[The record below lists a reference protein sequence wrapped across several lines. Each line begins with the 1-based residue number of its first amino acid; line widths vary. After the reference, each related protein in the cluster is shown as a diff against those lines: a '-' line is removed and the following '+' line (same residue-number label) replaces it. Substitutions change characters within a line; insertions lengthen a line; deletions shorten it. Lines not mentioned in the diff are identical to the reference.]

1 MSSISLLNTARDG
14 LLSHRAA
21 INLTGSNITNVN
33 TPGYTRQLPV
43 FSSLGCV
50 DIGAGRIELSVG
62 IEKIERVYDRFLGVQ
77 INDKM
82 NDLGYSE
89 AKKGMLEKVEIIFNE
104 SSGGGINEL
113 LNKFWSSWEDLSANP
128 TGQGEREA
136 LVSASQNLASIFR
149 SSREELVSVQNDAN
163 TEIAGLIDQANG
175 YISDI
180 ADLNNEIAAIQTGK
194 GDANDLRDKRAEALK
209 GLAEIFDFQHLE
221 DSNGSINVFLP
232 NGMPLVMGDRTCE
245 LGVKAN
251 PANSSFYD
259 VVFQDDPAGEVL
271 NDTVTKGKLA
281 GFLEIR
287 DDKDK
292 VPNYISDLDSLAK
305 SIIDEV
311 NAQHQSGYDM
321 GHNLGGDFF
330 KPATATAAKD
340 MWVSTDI
347 VADVNK
353 IAASET
359 VNGDGGNAEAIGILK
374 DKLIDFMNG
383 STSTFNS
390 YYASFVGKVGQ
401 DLADEERG
409 LDHHTNLMNQ
419 LINKREGISGVS
431 IDEEMT
437 NLIRYQLGYN
447 SAARLCNV
455 ADELIDTLLNLVR

>member
-1 MSSISLLNTARDG
+1 MSSISLLNTAKDG

-21 INLTGSNITNVN
+21 INITGCNITNVN
-33 TPGYTRQLPV
+33 TPGYTRQVPV
-43 FSSLGCV
+43 FSSWGCV
-50 DIGAGRIELSVG
+50 DIGAGQVQLSVG
-62 IEKIERVYDRFLGVQ
+62 IEKIERVYDRFLGFQ

-82 NDLGYSE
+82 HDLGYSE
-89 AKKGMLEKVEIIFNE
+89 AKKGALERVEIIFNE

-128 TGQGEREA
+128 TGQVERDA

-149 SSREELVSVQNDAN
+149 SSSEELVSVQNYAN
-163 TEIAGLIDQANG
+163 TEIAGLIDQANS
-175 YISDI
+175 YMSDI
-180 ADLNNEIAAIQTGK
+180 ADLNNKIAAIKTGK
-194 GDANDLRDKRAEALK
+194 GDANDLKDKRAEALK

-221 DSNGSINVFLP
+221 DSNGSVNVFLS
-232 NGMPLVMGDRTCE
+232 NGMPLVMGHQTWE
-245 LGVKAN
+245 LGVKVN

-259 VVFQDDPAGEVL
+259 VVFQDNPDEKVPD
-271 NDTVTKGKLA
+271 NTITKGKLA
-281 GFLEIR
+281 GFIEIR
-287 DDKDK
+287 DDKI
-292 VPNYISDLDSLAK
+292 PNYMSDLDSLAE
-305 SIIDEV
+305 SIINEV
-311 NAQHQSGYDM
+311 NTQHQLGYDV
-321 GHNLGGDFF
+321 GHNLGGVFF
-330 KPATATAAKD
+330 EPATATAAKD
-340 MWVSTDI
+340 MRVSTDI

-359 VNGDGGNAEAIGILK
+359 VNDDGGNAEAIGALK
-374 DKLIDFMNG
+374 DKLFMN
-383 STSTFNS
+383 SNTSTFNS

-447 SAARLCNV
+447 AAARLCNV

>member
-1 MSSISLLNTARDG
+1 MSSISLLNTAKDG

-21 INLTGSNITNVN
+21 INVTGSNITNVN

-43 FSSLGCV
+43 FSSRGSIDV
-50 DIGAGRIELSVG
+50 GASVG

-82 NDLGYSE
+82 HDLGYSE

-128 TGQGEREA
+128 TGQVEREA

-149 SSREELVSVQNDAN
+149 SSSEELVSVQNDAN
-163 TEIAGLIDQANG
+163 TEIAGLVHQANG

-180 ADLNNEIAAIQTGK
+180 AELNKEIAAIKTGK
-194 GDANDLRDKRAEALK
+194 GDANDLRDKSAEALK

-232 NGMPLVMGDRTCE
+232 NGMPLVMGDRTWE
-245 LGVKAN
+245 LGVEPKPA

-259 VVFQDDPAGEVL
+259 VVFQDDPLTVL
-271 NDTVTKGKLA
+271 NDTITKGKLA
-281 GFLEIR
+281 GFIEIR
-287 DDKDK
+287 DVKI
-292 VPNYISDLDSLAK
+292 PNYLGDLDSLAA
-305 SIIDEV
+305 SIIHEV
-311 NAQHQSGYDM
+311 NTQHQSGYDM
-321 GHNLGGDFF
+321 GHNLGGVFF
-330 KPATATAAKD
+330 ELVTGETGETEATEAKD
-340 MWVSTDI
+340 MWVSTAI
-347 VADVNK
+347 VTDVNK

-359 VNGDGGNAEAIGILK
+359 VNGDGGNAELIGTFK
-374 DKLIDFMNG
+374 DELFMNDD
-383 STSTFNS
+383 TSTFNS

-437 NLIRYQLGYN
+437 NLMRYQLGYN
-447 SAARLCNV
+447 SAAKLCNV
-455 ADELIDTLLNLVR
+455 ADELIDTLLNLMR

>member
-1 MSSISLLNTARDG
+1 MSSISLLNTAKDG

-21 INLTGSNITNVN
+21 INITGSNITNVN

-43 FSSLGCV
+43 FSSRGSIDV
-50 DIGAGRIELSVG
+50 GASVE

-82 NDLGYSE
+82 HDLGYRE
-89 AKKGMLEKVEIIFNE
+89 AKKGVLEKVEIIFNE

-128 TGQGEREA
+128 TGHVERDA
-136 LVSASQNLASIFR
+136 LVSASQNLASVFR
-149 SSREELVSVQNDAN
+149 SSSEELVSVQNDAN
-163 TEIAGLIDQANG
+163 AEITGLIDQANG
-175 YISDI
+175 YMSDI
-180 ADLNNEIAAIQTGK
+180 ADLNNEIAAIKTGK

-232 NGMPLVMGDRTCE
+232 NGMPLVMGDRTWE
-245 LGVKAN
+245 LDVKAN

-271 NDTVTKGKLA
+271 NNTVAKGKLA

-287 DDKDK
+287 DDKIA
-292 VPNYISDLDSLAK
+292 NYLSDLNSLAA
-305 SIIDEV
+305 SIIAEV
-311 NAQHQSGYDM
+311 NTQHQLGYDM
-321 GHNLGGDFF
+321 GHNLGGVFF
-330 KPATATAAKD
+330 EPATATAAKD
-340 MWVSTDI
+340 MRVSTDI

-353 IAASET
+353 IAVSET
-359 VNGDGGNAEAIGILK
+359 VNGDGGNAELIGTFK
-374 DKLIDFMNG
+374 DGLFMNG
-383 STSTFNS
+383 GTSTFNS

-401 DLADEERG
+401 DLADEKRG

-431 IDEEMT
+431 IDEEMI

-447 SAARLCNV
+447 SAARLCSV

>member
-113 LNKFWSSWEDLSANP
+113 LSKFWSSWEDLSANP
-128 TGQGEREA
+128 TGQVERDA

-149 SSREELVSVQNDAN
+149 SSSDELVSVQNDAN
-163 TEIAGLIDQANG
+163 TEIRGLIDQANF

-180 ADLNNEIAAIQTGK
+180 ADLNHKIAAINTGK
-194 GDANDLRDKRAEALK
+194 GDANDLRDKRDEALK

-221 DSNGSINVFLP
+221 DSDGSVSVFLP
-232 NGMPLVMGDRTCE
+232 NGMPLVMGDQTWE
-245 LGVKAN
+245 LDVKVN
-251 PANSSFYD
+251 PAHSSFYD
-259 VVFQDDPAGEVL
+259 VIFQDDPLTVL

-287 DDKDK
+287 DEKIA
-292 VPNYISDLDSLAK
+292 NYLGDLNSLAA
-305 SIIDEV
+305 SIIAEV
-311 NAQHQSGYDM
+311 NTQHQSGYDM
-321 GHNLGGDFF
+321 DHNLGGVFF
-330 KPATATAAKD
+330 EPATEAKY
-340 MWVSTDI
+340 MQVSTAI
-347 VADVNK
+347 LADVNK
-353 IAASET
+353 IAVSET
-359 VNGDGGNAEAIGILK
+359 VNGDGGNAELIATFK
-374 DKLIDFMNG
+374 DELFMNSG
-383 STSTFNS
+383 TSTFNG

-409 LDHHTNLMNQ
+409 LDHNTNVMNQ

-437 NLIRYQLGYN
+437 NLIKYQLGYN
-447 SAARLCNV
+447 AAARLCNV
-455 ADELIDTLLNLVR
+455 ADELLDTLLNMAL

>member
-1 MSSISLLNTARDG
+1 MSSISLLNTAKDG

-21 INLTGSNITNVN
+21 INVTGSNITNVN

-43 FSSLGCV
+43 FSSRGSIDV
-50 DIGAGRIELSVG
+50 GASVG

-82 NDLGYSE
+82 HDLGYSE

-128 TGQGEREA
+128 TGQVEREA

-149 SSREELVSVQNDAN
+149 SSSEELVSVQNDAN
-163 TEIAGLIDQANG
+163 TEIAGLVHQANG
-175 YISDI
+175 YMSDI
-180 ADLNNEIAAIQTGK
+180 AELNKEIAAIKTGK

-232 NGMPLVMGDRTCE
+232 NGMPLVMGDRTWE
-245 LGVKAN
+245 LDVKTD
-251 PANSSFYD
+251 PTNSNFYN
-259 VVFQDDPAGEVL
+259 VVLQDDPLTVL
-271 NDTVTKGKLA
+271 NDTITKGKLA

-287 DDKDK
+287 DDKI
-292 VPNYISDLDSLAK
+292 PNYINDLNGLAK

-311 NAQHQSGYDM
+311 NDQHQSGYDM
-321 GHNLGGDFF
+321 GHNLGGNFF
-330 KPATATAAKD
+330 ELATGETEATLATAARD
-340 MWVSTDI
+340 MQVSSVIVTD
-347 VADVNK
+347 ANK
-353 IAASET
+353 IAASKT
-359 VNGDGGNAEAIGILK
+359 VNGDGGNAELIGTFK
-374 DKLIDFMNG
+374 DELFMNDD
-383 STSTFNS
+383 TSTFNS

-437 NLIRYQLGYN
+437 NLMRYQLGYN
-447 SAARLCNV
+447 SAAKLCNV

>member
-1 MSSISLLNTARDG
+1 MSSISLLNTAKNW
-14 LLSHRAA
+14 LLSHQAA

-33 TPGYTRQLPV
+33 TPGYTRQRPV
-43 FSSLGCV
+43 FSSWGSI
-50 DIGAGRIELSVG
+50 DIGTGVG

-82 NDLGYSE
+82 HDLGYSE
-89 AKKGMLEKVEIIFNE
+89 AKKGALEKVEIIFNE

-128 TGQGEREA
+128 TGQVERDA

-149 SSREELVSVQNDAN
+149 SSSEELVSVQNYAN
-163 TEIAGLIDQANG
+163 TEIAGLIHQANG

-180 ADLNNEIAAIQTGK
+180 ADLNKKIAAIKTGK
-194 GDANDLRDKRAEALK
+194 GDANNLRDKRAEALK

-221 DSNGSINVFLP
+221 DSDGSVNVFLP
-232 NGMPLVMGDRTCE
+232 NGMPLVMGDRTWE

-251 PANSSFYD
+251 PANPSFYD
-259 VVFQDDPAGEVL
+259 VVFEDDPVTVL
-271 NDTVTKGKLA
+271 NNTVTKGKLA
-281 GFLEIR
+281 GFIEIR
-287 DDKDK
+287 DDKIA
-292 VPNYISDLDSLAK
+292 NYLGDLDSLAA
-305 SIIDEV
+305 SIIAEV
-311 NAQHQSGYDM
+311 NAQHQLGYDM
-321 GHNLGGDFF
+321 NHNLGGDFF
-330 KPATATAAKD
+330 EPATEAKY
-340 MWVSTDI
+340 MRVSTDI

-359 VNGDGGNAEAIGILK
+359 VNDDGGNAEFIGTFK
-374 DKLIDFMNG
+374 DEFFMNN

>member
-113 LNKFWSSWEDLSANP
+113 LSKFWSSWEDLSANP
-128 TGQGEREA
+128 TGQVERDA

-149 SSREELVSVQNDAN
+149 SSSDELVSVQNDAN
-163 TEIAGLIDQANG
+163 TEIRGLIDQANF
-175 YISDI
+175 YISDL
-180 ADLNNEIAAIQTGK
+180 ADLNHKIAAINTGK
-194 GDANDLRDKRAEALK
+194 GDANDLRDKRDEALK

-221 DSNGSINVFLP
+221 DSDGSVSVFLP
-232 NGMPLVMGDRTCE
+232 NGMPLVMGDQTWE
-245 LGVKAN
+245 LDVKVN
-251 PANSSFYD
+251 PAHSSFYD
-259 VVFQDDPAGEVL
+259 VIFQDDPLTVL

-287 DDKDK
+287 DEKIA
-292 VPNYISDLDSLAK
+292 NYLGDLNSLAA
-305 SIIDEV
+305 SIIAEV
-311 NAQHQSGYDM
+311 NTQHQSGYDM
-321 GHNLGGDFF
+321 DHNLGGVFF
-330 KPATATAAKD
+330 EPATEAKY
-340 MWVSTDI
+340 MQVSTAI
-347 VADVNK
+347 LADVNK
-353 IAASET
+353 IAVSET
-359 VNGDGGNAEAIGILK
+359 VNGDGGNAELIATFK
-374 DKLIDFMNG
+374 DELFMNSG
-383 STSTFNS
+383 TSTFNG

-409 LDHHTNLMNQ
+409 LDHNTNVMNQ

-437 NLIRYQLGYN
+437 NLIKYQLGYN
-447 SAARLCNV
+447 AAARLCNV
-455 ADELIDTLLNLVR
+455 ADELLDTLLNMAL